1 MIRFNLIMTR
11 VHQDQKTKQ
20 YYRTGCNTGA
30 PQTLTNYL
38 NQENDGTRA
47 RNTCLFTRDAALV
60 VKKLFRVL
68 MTCLVYSQSGVCAP
82 ERGLLEESS
91 V

>member
-1 MIRFNLIMTR
+1 MTR

-47 RNTCLFTRDAALV
+47 GNTCLFTRDAA
-60 VKKLFRVL
+60 LFRVL

-82 ERGLLEESS
+82 ESGLLEESS

>member
-1 MIRFNLIMTR
+1 MTR

-47 RNTCLFTRDAALV
+47 GNTCLFTRDAALV